1 MKRGVGE
8 ALRTRLDERD
18 AADGATDGA
27 LGLTRILGARYV
39 PPLFN
44 NHSQEVGRLARFFFS
59 HKSNL

>member
-1 MKRGVGE
+1 MERVVGK
-8 ALRTRLDERD
+8 ALRARL
-18 AADGATDGA
+18 ADRHPRDGA

-44 NHSQEVGRLARFFFS
+44 NHFQKVGRLARFFFS

>member
-18 AADGATDGA
+18 AADGA

-39 PPLFN
+39 RFSLTTTLKRWAVWP
-44 NHSQEVGRLARFFFS
+44 AFFFP
-59 HKSNL
+59 